1 MSAATE
7 SAALSARQAVSDLSD
22 QVGRASATSR
32 QVGHQMLDS
41 SRDYISSQPP
51 DKVLLG
57 VAGLAVAAALG
68 MAYQKRVIEE
78 VGCDEGPGLSE
89 A

>member
-1 MSAATE
+1 M
-7 SAALSARQAVSDLSD
+7 SDLSD

-41 SRDYISSQPP
+41 SRDYISSQPR

-78 VGCDEGPGLSE
+78 VE
-89 A
+89 